1 MTIPAEPTT
10 QLKLK
15 QLHQHF
21 ARGLPQKMAELHAL
35 LAALERGTHAGLL
48 QEMQS
53 AAHKLA
59 GSLGSFGFSE
69 MSQVARALELHAQNL
84 QNGAAAPNSGHAEI
98 GALIARMELLM
109 QAGTDSQTNEPAL
122 HAASPAAGAHPLL
135 LVEDDLL
142 LAQLIREQLQVFG
155 WNVIHC
161 ADASSAP
168 AMVQKLAPDIVIVDV
183 MLPEGD
189 MAGLKLLPELRRA
202 DGSMPHKIIL
212 SSRWDWEARLEA
224 VKAGIHHFFSKP
236 VDINLLVETLER
248 ISGMNSPAPYRILL
262 VNDNAGLAATHGAI
276 LHRAGMQVDVLPDPA
291 ELLEKLA
298 QVKPELVLMKARLEA
313 CSGSDAARVIRQ
325 DPVYLGMPILFVD
338 SGTDNA
344 IAGSGMDDVLPA
356 TVEPED
362 LVHAVQVR
370 AEHFRL
376 ISNLMRRDSLTGL
389 LNHMSF
395 KEHLRIQ
402 LSRTARA
409 KGVMALAMLDIDHFK
424 RVNDRYGHPAGD
436 RVLKALSHLLKQRLR
451 KYDVVGR
458 YGGEEFIIAFPD
470 TPVEHAHR
478 VVGELL
484 DSFARIRFFADA
496 AEFGCSFSAGIAG
509 YPECGEMHSLIETAD
524 QRLYQ
529 AKREGRQLIVSRSA

>member
-1 MTIPAEPTT
+1 MTTPSERVT
-10 QLKLK
+10 QLKLQ

-21 ARGLPQKMAELHAL
+21 ARGLPQKMAELRAL

-69 MSQVARALELHAQNL
+69 MSQVARALELHAQHL
-84 QNGAAAPNSGHAEI
+84 QNHGTAPGSGHPEL
-98 GALIARMELLM
+98 GAFISRMELLM
-109 QAGTDSQTNEPAL
+109 RAGSDSHTSEPPEHIAATAGTERA
-122 HAASPAAGAHPLL
+122 LL
-135 LVEDDLL
+135 LVEDDQM

-168 AMVQKLAPDIVIVDV
+168 GMVKKLAPDIVIVDV

-189 MAGLKLLPELRRA
+189 MAGLKLLPQLQRD
-202 DGSMPHKIIL
+202 DGSIPHKIIL

-224 VKAGIHHFFSKP
+224 VKAGIHHFFVKP
-236 VDINLLVETLER
+236 VDINLLLETLDR
-248 ISGMNSPAPYRILL
+248 ISGMNAPAPYRVLL
-262 VNDNAGLAATHGAI
+262 VNDHAGVAATHGTI

-298 QVKPELVLMKARLEA
+298 QVKPELVLMNARLGA
-313 CSGSDAARVIRQ
+313 CSGSEAARVIRQ
-325 DPVYLGMPILFVD
+325 DPVYLGMPILFV
-338 SGTDNA
+338 
-344 IAGSGMDDVLPA
+344 GSDDGSAVQGSMDDIVPA
-356 TVEPED
+356 AVEAED

-402 LSRTARA
+402 LSRTARV
-409 KGVMALAMLDIDHFK
+409 KSVMALAMLDIDHFK
-424 RVNDRYGHPAGD
+424 QINDQYGHPAGD

-470 TPVEHAHR
+470 TALEHAHR
-478 VVGELL
+478 VVEELL
-484 DSFARIRFFADA
+484 DSFARIRFFAEA
-496 AEFGCSFSAGIAG
+496 AEFGCSFSAGIAA
-509 YPECGEMHSLIETAD
+509 YPECGEMHALIETAD

-529 AKREGRQLIVSRSA
+529 AKREGRQRIVSRPD